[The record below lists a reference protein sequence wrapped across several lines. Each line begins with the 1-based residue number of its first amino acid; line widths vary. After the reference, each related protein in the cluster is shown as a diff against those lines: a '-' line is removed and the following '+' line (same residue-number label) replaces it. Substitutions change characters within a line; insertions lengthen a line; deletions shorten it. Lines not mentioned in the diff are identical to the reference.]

1 MTCFVSSRLFPPEVP
16 KHRVSPPRSLP
27 SQQLHGAPAV
37 LTRASPGLPASA
49 ALPWEWTLHRLGRSA
64 LGAPDG
70 PRQHQGQHSSAGA
83 SPPLGRSLLHASAGA
98 AALRSVADELIKSSR
113 LTGTPGP
120 GIARK
125 WVRHLCMPGRKPH
138 LHLATRVA
146 AGTCLPKQLI
156 YQAGQGIF
164 SARFC
169 GAGATKGNEVMESS
183 PPGGLDLTLRGG
195 HLQAGEWG
203 PGCGPHTRLPGV
215 SCRRSPCLALKARH
229 ADTVSLE
236 APPSPPAFGA
246 DVGTINNAHCQ
257 RRPREMNHHRPCA

>member
-49 ALPWEWTLHRLGRSA
+49 ALPWEWTSHRLGRSA

-83 SPPLGRSLLHASAGA
+83 SPPLGRSLLHASVGA

-120 GIARK
+120 GIAQK

-169 GAGATKGNEVMESS
+169 GAGTTKGNSVTESS
-183 PPGGLDLTLRGG
+183 PPGGLDLTLAGG
-195 HLQAGEWG
+195 TPPGGRVGPRLWAAHQAPGSELQNEPLFG
-203 PGCGPHTRLPGV
+203 PEGTA
-215 SCRRSPCLALKARH
+215 RRHSLSRSTAIPACLW
-229 ADTVSLE
+229 
-236 APPSPPAFGA
+236 
-246 DVGTINNAHCQ
+246 C
-257 RRPREMNHHRPCA
+257 